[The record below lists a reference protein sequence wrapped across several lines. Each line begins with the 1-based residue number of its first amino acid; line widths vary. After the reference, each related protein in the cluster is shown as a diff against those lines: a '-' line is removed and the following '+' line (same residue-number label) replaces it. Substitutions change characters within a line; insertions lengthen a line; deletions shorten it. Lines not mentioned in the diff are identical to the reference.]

1 MKLHTLL
8 GCLQYSVLAIGLSLP
23 GIATAIDLP
32 TAVRKTLENS
42 PRLQRY
48 PFHIRALDGEAIQA
62 GLKPNPTLHV
72 DIENVLGTGGSRFLA
87 GTELTLS
94 LSQLIELGNKRE
106 KRINIVDQKSAAIQ
120 RDYEVK
126 RLDVVADMMRRFYD
140 ALRLQYL
147 IDWNKTRIQ
156 SEQSA
161 LDVIIRR
168 AQAGVVGQADVMR
181 MQLRL
186 AKSKVK
192 QAELKQQHQQALIV
206 LATHWAAS
214 ADFEKTE
221 GQLEQVPELPS
232 ETMLMSALDQTPD
245 YLLAQAE
252 TRINQARLSLAQAE
266 SQANITVGGG
276 IRRMEAIDDNAFVFN
291 FSMPLQWHN
300 RNQGNIALAQAQ
312 YEEKLANQDILIRQ
326 LELTLGRIR
335 SAMNTRLN
343 QIQRLETE
351 LQPVASS
358 LLAEIKQGYQL
369 GQYTVL
375 QWVDAQDELFSIERD
390 VIESQYAVHMQF
402 LELERLSGNSL
413 INTAKAPAHKE

>member
-8 GCLQYSVLAIGLSLP
+8 GRLQYSVLAIGLSLP

-42 PRLQRY
+42 PQLQRY

-72 DIENVLGTGGSRFLA
+72 DIENVLGTGDSRFLA
-87 GTELTLS
+87 GTELTVS

-106 KRINIVDQKSAAIQ
+106 KRIDIVDQKSAAIQ

-161 LDVIIRR
+161 LDVITRR

-186 AKSKVK
+186 AKSQVK
-192 QAELKQQHQQALIV
+192 HAELKQQHQQALIV

-232 ETMLMSALDQTPD
+232 ETMLMSALEQTPD

-312 YEEKLANQDILIRQ
+312 YEEKLANQDILIGQ
-326 LELTLGRIR
+326 LELTLGQIR

-351 LQPVASS
+351 LQPVANS
-358 LLAEIKQGYQL
+358 LLAEIQQGYQL

-413 INTAKAPAHKE
+413 INDAKAPAHKE